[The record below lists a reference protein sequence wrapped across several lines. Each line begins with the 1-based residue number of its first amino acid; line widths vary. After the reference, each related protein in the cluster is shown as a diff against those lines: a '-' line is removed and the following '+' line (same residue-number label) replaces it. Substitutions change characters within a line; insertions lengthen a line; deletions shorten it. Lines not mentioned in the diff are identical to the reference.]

1 MLCVDWD
8 FARVCCILF
17 LDKGDTDEG
26 LNEDIK
32 PLPLLILFTVIN
44 NDVAFDIHIPNTNTS
59 KQIMYISAMW
69 SNNIYNCYLLSHNS
83 NDPIKRQ

>member
-1 MLCVDWD
+1 M
-8 FARVCCILF
+8 VCCIL
-17 LDKGDTDEG
+17 LDLGDTDEE

-59 KQIMYISAMW
+59 KQIMYISAM
-69 SNNIYNCYLLSHNS
+69 
-83 NDPIKRQ
+83 